1 MNLNFY
7 LIFLLLILFNLAL
20 LKKFDLLTKF
30 INVYDSPDLLRKRH
44 KKSTPVVGGFLIYI
58 NLLFI
63 LLIDFFFSQ
72 FILSDL
78 FNKFEFISFFL
89 IFSFFFILGFYDDKY
104 LLTASL
110 KLFIS
115 TILLFVLLN
124 FNSQL
129 VLDNLFFTSFKA
141 NIFLSEFGLIVTI
154 ISILLFQNSI
164 NMFDGS
170 NLQFANFSLI
180 CIFFLLIKSNFN
192 PFFLFL
198 TIPFIFYWYLN
209 KNKYTFLG
217 DGGALSLSFFFS
229 IFFIKFYNNSIII
242 NSEDILV
249 LMLVPGIDMF
259 RLFMFRILNKKNPFT
274 ADENHIHH
282 ILFRIFKNNGLV
294 QLVILLMSIFS
305 IIIYYISD
313 NLIYSILFLVII
325 FTYLAKKDKIKNL

>member
-1 MNLNFY
+1 MSLNFY

-20 LKKFDLLTKF
+20 LKKFDFLIKF

-44 KKSTPVVGGFLIYI
+44 KKSTPVVGGFVIYI

-63 LLIDFFFSQ
+63 LLIDFFFTQ
-72 FILSDL
+72 FILLDL
-78 FNKFEFISFFL
+78 FNVFEFLSFLF

-104 LLTASL
+104 LLSASI

-124 FNSQL
+124 FNSEL
-129 VLDNLFFTSFKA
+129 VLDNLFFTSFKFS
-141 NIFLSEFGLIVTI
+141 IFLSEYSLIVTI
-154 ISILLFQNSI
+154 VSILLFQNSI

-170 NLQFANFSLI
+170 NLQFSNFSFI
-180 CIFFLLIKSNFN
+180 CILFLLIKSNFN
-192 PFFLFL
+192 VFFLL
-198 TIPFIFYWYLN
+198 LAIPFIFYWYLN
-209 KNKYTFLG
+209 KNKYSFLG

-229 IFFIKFYNNSIII
+229 IFFIKFYNTNVVT

-259 RLFMFRILNKKNPFT
+259 RLFMFRILNNKNPFT

-282 ILFRIFKNNGLV
+282 ILFRRFKNNGIV
-294 QLVILLMSIFS
+294 QLIIFLMSVSS
-305 IIIYYISD
+305 IIIYYLSD
-313 NLIYSILFLVII
+313 NLIYSILLLLVFFIYI
-325 FTYLAKKDKIKNL
+325 VKQDKIKNS

>member
-20 LKKFDLLTKF
+20 LKKFDFLIKF

-44 KKSTPVVGGFLIYI
+44 KKSTPVVGGFVIYI

-63 LLIDFFFSQ
+63 LLIDFFFTQ
-72 FILSDL
+72 FILLDL
-78 FNKFEFISFFL
+78 FNVFEFLSFLF

-104 LLTASL
+104 LLSASI

-124 FNSQL
+124 FNSEL
-129 VLDNLFFTSFKA
+129 VLDNLFFTSFKFS
-141 NIFLSEFGLIVTI
+141 IFLSEYSLIVTI
-154 ISILLFQNSI
+154 VSILLFQNSI

-170 NLQFANFSLI
+170 NLQFSNFSFI
-180 CIFFLLIKSNFN
+180 CILFLLIKSNFN
-192 PFFLFL
+192 VFFLL
-198 TIPFIFYWYLN
+198 LAIPFIFYWYLN
-209 KNKYTFLG
+209 KNKYSFLG

-229 IFFIKFYNNSIII
+229 IFFIKFYNTNVVT

-259 RLFMFRILNKKNPFT
+259 RLFMFRILNNKNPFT

-282 ILFRIFKNNGLV
+282 ILFRRFKNNGIV
-294 QLVILLMSIFS
+294 QLIIFLMSVSS
-305 IIIYYISD
+305 IIIYYLSD
-313 NLIYSILFLVII
+313 NLIYSILLLLVFFIYI
-325 FTYLAKKDKIKNL
+325 VKQDKIKNS

>member
-20 LKKFDLLTKF
+20 LKKFDFLIKF

-44 KKSTPVVGGFLIYI
+44 KKSTPVVGGFVIYI

-63 LLIDFFFSQ
+63 LLIDFFFTQ
-72 FILSDL
+72 FILLDL
-78 FNKFEFISFFL
+78 FNVFEFLSFLF

-104 LLTASL
+104 LLSASI

-124 FNSQL
+124 FNSEL
-129 VLDNLFFTSFKA
+129 VLDNLFFTSFKFS
-141 NIFLSEFGLIVTI
+141 IFLSEYSLIVTI
-154 ISILLFQNSI
+154 VSILLFQNSI

-170 NLQFANFSLI
+170 NLQFSNFSFI
-180 CIFFLLIKSNFN
+180 CILFLLIKSNFN
-192 PFFLFL
+192 AFFLL
-198 TIPFIFYWYLN
+198 LAIPFIFYWYLN
-209 KNKYTFLG
+209 KNKYSFLG

-229 IFFIKFYNNSIII
+229 IFFIKFYNTNVVT

-259 RLFMFRILNKKNPFT
+259 RLFMFRILNNKNPFT

-282 ILFRIFKNNGLV
+282 ILFRRFKNNGIV
-294 QLVILLMSIFS
+294 QLIIFLMSVSS
-305 IIIYYISD
+305 IIIYYLSD
-313 NLIYSILFLVII
+313 NLIYSILLLLVFFIYI
-325 FTYLAKKDKIKNL
+325 VKQDKIKNS